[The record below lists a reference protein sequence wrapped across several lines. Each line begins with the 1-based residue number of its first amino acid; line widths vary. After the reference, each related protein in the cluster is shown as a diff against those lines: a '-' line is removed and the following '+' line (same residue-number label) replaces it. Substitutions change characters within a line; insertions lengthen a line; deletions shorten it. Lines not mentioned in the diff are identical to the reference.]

1 LKKRFHIEDKYQY
14 LDQYQDTRYLYDILD
29 ICYLDNNHLIV
40 VTIGSLHIIT
50 KDGDKVN
57 HPLLDGRDTIT
68 VFDIEGGLGRRR
80 DMWRRILKKFSRL
93 SEEGILLDNWKT
105 VKDELDTFTSVS
117 VNKKDV
123 IVVTE
128 RIGKDGRGYLN
139 VWNLVSNK
147 CQFNRYKICQDPHCV
162 GIMFNRQYVVGSRN
176 GCEGLYKYN
185 ESCKIIWYN
194 RAFYNVDDL
203 TVNNNNDNIIVS
215 YRDKGVFI
223 IDSDGDFLLSISSS
237 SSLSLSSYPQCFSV
251 DKEGNLFICDSK
263 SILLFNHQYQFV
275 KKPVTTKYE
284 PYRVALYDNK
294 YMAISGKYSNIVN
307 IYCTI
312 DNNDIDDGAR
322 IWMIIREWIQAI
334 CCCQNQRLF
343 SRNSSAE

>member
-1 LKKRFHIEDKYQY
+1 YILKKRFHIEDKY
-14 LDQYQDTRYLYDILD
+14 LDTRCLYDILD

-40 VTIGSLHIIT
+40 VTKGSLHIIT

-68 VFDIEGGLGRRR
+68 VFDIEGGRR
-80 DMWRRILKKFSRL
+80 
-93 SEEGILLDNWKT
+93 
-105 VKDELDTFTSVS
+105 KDELDMFTSVS
-117 VNKKDV
+117 VNKKEDV
-123 IVVTE
+123 IVMTE
-128 RIGKDGRGYLN
+128 TMGKDDRGYLN

-162 GIMFNRQYVVGSRN
+162 GIMSNGQYVVCSRN

-215 YRDKGVFI
+215 YRYEGVFV
-223 IDSDGDFLLSISSS
+223 IDSDGDFLLSISYS
-237 SSLSLSSYPQCFSV
+237 SSLSLSSYPQCLSV

-275 KKPVTTKYE
+275 KKLVTTKYE

-294 YMAISGKYSNIVN
+294 YMAICGKYSNIVN

-312 DNNDIDDGAR
+312 DNNDINDGAR
-322 IWMIIREWIQAI
+322 IWMRIREWIRAI
-334 CCCQNQRLF
+334 FCRQNQRLF